1 MIQTIKDLEKEYNNE
16 FLRTVLEPLNYP
28 FFNVISL
35 TYLDKI
41 LRFEKGMLKVV
52 TEDREELKEILEYTI
67 YQNKYKYTK
76 LAESLLFDYN
86 PIENYNMAETE
97 SFENNGSGTQ
107 SSNASYANGQ
117 QKEIVVNGER
127 KTTDNIGERTETM
140 LNGAKTES
148 LKHGAVSETNVFGAS
163 METDTTD
170 YGTQTENNV
179 ESLGAKNVDISS
191 TVGGGTDTKTTE
203 SLPQTVT
210 TEEIVGGKTDTK
222 TDTLGAKKSVVSS
235 AVNSFDTENYNNL
248 EQNTTNEDGVTN
260 STQNVFGGSTN
271 NSTQTIGNTSS
282 SESTVT
288 ADRNNTENRTES
300 AVENSSTLT
309 KNGYTD
315 IAKKSVSEK
324 TDTKNIAEYTDTN
337 TTAESTDTK
346 TTSSAVDSSTLSST
360 TDTITKDSFTNSET
374 GSITKSDTE
383 SGERTLNRSGN
394 IGVTTTQQMIQQE
407 RDIAK
412 FSLEQIIIA
421 DIVENLCIRLW
432 DLD

>member
-1 MIQTIKDLEKEYNNE
+1 MIQTVKDLEKEYSNE
-16 FLRTVLEPLNYP
+16 FLKTVLEPMNYT
-28 FFNVISL
+28 FFNVVSL
-35 TYLDKI
+35 SYLDKI
-41 LRFEKGMLKVV
+41 LRLEKGLLKVV
-52 TEDREELKEILEYTI
+52 SEDKEELQEILEYTI

-76 LAESLLFDYN
+76 LAESLLLEYN
-86 PIENYNMAETE
+86 PIENYNMVETE
-97 SFENNGSGTQ
+97 NFENHGNGTQ
-107 SSNASYANGQ
+107 SSNASYTNGQ
-117 QKEIVVNGER
+117 QKETVVNGER
-127 KTTDNIGERTETM
+127 TTTDNIGERSENM
-140 LNGAKTES
+140 LNGAKSES
-148 LKHGAVSETNVFGAS
+148 LKHGAIAETNVLGAS
-163 METDTTD
+163 METDTTN
-170 YGTQTENNV
+170 YGTQTETNL

-260 STQNVFGGSTN
+260 SSQNVIGGSTN
-271 NSTQTIGNTSS
+271 NTTQTIGNTSS
-282 SESTVT
+282 SETNVI

-300 AVENSSTLT
+300 AVENSNTLT

-315 IAKKSVSEK
+315 ISKKSVAEK

-337 TTAESTDTK
+337 TTAEYTDTK
-346 TTSSAVDSSTLSST
+346 TISSAVDSSVLSAS
-360 TDTITKDSFTNSET
+360 TDTITKDSFTNNET
-374 GSITKSDTE
+374 GSITKSDTQ

-394 IGVTTTQQMIQQE
+394 IGITTTQQMIQQQ
-407 RDIAK
+407 RDIAV

-421 DIVENLCIRLW
+421 DIVENLCIRVW
-432 DLD
+432 DL